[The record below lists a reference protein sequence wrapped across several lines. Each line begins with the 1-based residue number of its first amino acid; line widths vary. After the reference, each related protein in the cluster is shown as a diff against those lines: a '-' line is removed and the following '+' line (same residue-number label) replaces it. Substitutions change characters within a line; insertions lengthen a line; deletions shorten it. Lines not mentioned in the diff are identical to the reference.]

1 MSDLEDAIIILDEVS
16 MMRHRISSILHGYNF
31 RVLEASYDV
40 ELFNII
46 AEENIRI
53 HLILMDLG
61 YDVNRGFEILAKVKE
76 KKPFVPIFVVTSNNK
91 RSVFIRAMAEGAM
104 DYILKPFDDGL
115 MLEKILAVVKTRHPI
130 VPENIS
136 ISFDIHNYL
145 NAELKKA
152 RKGNYEITIL
162 MCTLYEV
169 GSEISNLVENKYI
182 EALERFYNISKKNL
196 WETDVFERYGTQTFL
211 GIFPYCI
218 ASKVEIIQ
226 KKITTYFGDAVKADK
241 SLSELNLALAT
252 ITYPVEDLTE
262 KELLLALGNRMNK
275 SIST

>member
-1 MSDLEDAIIILDEVS
+1 
-16 MMRHRISSILHGYNF
+16 
-31 RVLEASYDV
+31 LEASYDV

-46 AEENIRI
+46 AEENIKI

-61 YDVNRGFEILAKVKE
+61 YDVNKGFEILAKVKE

-152 RKGNYEITIL
+152 RKGSYEITIL

-182 EALERFYNISKKNL
+182 EALEQFYNISKKNL
-196 WETDVFERYGTQTFL
+196 WETDVFERYGAQTFL

-226 KKITTYFGDAVKADK
+226 KKITSYFGDAVKEDK

-262 KELLLALGNRMNK
+262 KELLLSLGNRMNK